1 VRIIVVS
8 SQYPPTRS
16 GYSQVAG
23 NLATGFR
30 SRGHEVTVLTEG
42 NGCHRA
48 AKAAFLDSAGRRA
61 LKTGGDIL
69 QVIGP
74 TPLFTEQVTIA
85 AARLKLPTVY
95 YIHAFAGLATYGRSS
110 LFRFVDSLYLRTYY
124 RRALRTLEHA
134 TSSTQDFADSF
145 SLYTGPWTIIPN
157 GVRDP
162 CIDLGKLPGG
172 TEPSTPHER
181 LRLLFVGQLRP
192 YKGVEYLLYALRELI
207 QRGKKVE
214 LTVVGDGPDRA
225 RLEELVDGLDLRQAV
240 TMAGSLRDEALHA
253 QYLRSDVL
261 VLPSLRG
268 ESFGIVLLEARLH
281 GMRLVASD
289 LPGVREVVGQVGG
302 ELVQP
307 ADPHAL
313 AQALMNIAPLAPGAR
328 RLDRNIAER
337 YSWDRVVS
345 MYLDLY
351 ESILAK

>member
-1 VRIIVVS
+1 MRIIVAS

-23 NLATGFR
+23 NLTAGFR
-30 SRGHEVTVLTEG
+30 DRGHEVTVITEG
-42 NGCHRA
+42 HGCYRA
-48 AKAAFLDSAGRRA
+48 AKAAFLDSGGRRA
-61 LKTGGDIL
+61 LRTGGDIL

-74 TPLFTEQVTIA
+74 TPLFTEQVTIEA
-85 AARLKLPTVY
+85 SRLELPTVY

-110 LFRFVDSLYLRTYY
+110 VFRLVDSLYLSTYY
-124 RRALRTLEHA
+124 RRALRTLKHA

-162 CIDLGKLPGG
+162 CIDLGKLTGE
-172 TEPSTPHER
+172 TKAEAPHER
-181 LRLLFVGQLRP
+181 LRLLFVGQLRS
-192 YKGVEYLLYALRELI
+192 YKGVEYLLDAMRELL

-214 LTVVGDGPDRA
+214 LTVVGDGPDRG
-225 RLEELVDGLDLRQAV
+225 RLDELVDRLGIRPSV
-240 TMAGSLRDEALHA
+240 TMAGSLSDEDLHA
-253 QYLRSDVL
+253 QYLRNDVL

-302 ELVQP
+302 ELVKP

-313 AQALMNIAPLAPGAR
+313 AQALMDMAPLDPGAR
-328 RLDRNIAER
+328 KLDTMIAER
-337 YSWDRVVS
+337 YSWSRVAS
-345 MYLDLY
+345 MFLQLY
-351 ESILAK
+351 ESVLGK